1 MFTVIAPSC
10 HDCELVRGKNELRLF
25 PPSLTVTP
33 DSCEGGGEGDDVHGG
48 HRAQPEVELQ
58 PAPGRRHDRHPHQE
72 VVVQRGEV
80 SDGEVTVSG
89 DERMLLSNC
98 LIN

>member
-1 MFTVIAPSC
+1 MVFEPSC
-10 HDCELVRGKNELRLF
+10 LDGELFRGKNELRLF
-25 PPSLTVTP
+25 LPSLTVTP

-89 DERMLLSNC
+89 DERILLSNC

>member
-1 MFTVIAPSC
+1 MHFWLKCNSQSKASFCI
-10 HDCELVRGKNELRLF
+10 L
-25 PPSLTVTP
+25 LTVAP
-33 DSCEGGGEGDDVHGG
+33 DFGGGGGEGDEVHGD
-48 HRAQPEVELQ
+48 HHAQPRVQLQ